1 MAEARTEET
10 EAGHEVRA
18 LRFTLVDERGVVR
31 ATLGPGVDATI
42 GMRLYDA
49 DGRPRAELALDAS
62 GTTNLKL
69 HDAEGEVCA
78 SLAVAAHGSP
88 GLYLRGAS
96 GHREGVRGH
105 TEISVDQHGCPV
117 LSLHDKD
124 GQPRVLLGLDD
135 QTGRAT
141 LSYADTRGNPCVLLT
156 EEGDGGRLHLFRRDG
171 KPGDVPVLPIGPY
184 AARTEAAESPAPA
197 PAVVIDPAPRP
208 RGRARRAALV
218 VAGLLVGAFLGKL
231 AARVG
236 PVPVPA
242 PGPVG
247 PVAAPSSERGVV
259 RTEELVLT
267 DHDGA
272 VRARLSVLA
281 DGTPLLW
288 MTDPAGKSSAQL
300 SVLADAGAQLR
311 LSGGRSTIV
320 LSTPPGE
327 PPSLGAYTGTDVL
340 FQAPSHV
347 ARFLPLDLF
356 PPEETGPTQPR

>member
-1 MAEARTEET
+1 MAEVRTEET

-49 DGRPRAELALDAS
+49 EGRPRAELALDAS

-117 LSLHDKD
+117 LSLHDRD

-141 LSYADTRGNPCVLLT
+141 LSYADTGGNPCVLLT

-171 KPGDVPVLPIGPY
+171 RARDVPVLPIGPY
-184 AARTEAAESPAPA
+184 AAPTDASESPAPA
-197 PAVVIDPAPRP
+197 PVPVTDPAPRP
-208 RGRARRAALV
+208 RGRIRRAALV

-231 AARVG
+231 TARVG
-236 PVPVPA
+236 PEPVSA
-242 PGPVG
+242 PG
-247 PVAAPSSERGVV
+247 PVAAPSSDGGVV

-272 VRARLSVLA
+272 VRARLSVLP

-320 LSTPPGE
+320 LTTPPGE

-356 PPEETGPTQPR
+356 PPEGTAPKQPR